1 MYYLLQT
8 AIIILSVFILVAIKM
23 PIILVLLIPIIIIG
37 VMTRVYYMKTAR
49 ELRRIESVG
58 KLQQFMRSELPVG
71 IFRFFTQ
78 AVINLKSGG
87 GFFEKNLVR
96 GVFGQKGQTCTKI
109 ELFQVL

>member
-23 PIILVLLIPIIIIG
+23 PIILVLLIPVIIIG

-71 IFRFFTQ
+71 IFRFLHRLSST
-78 AVINLKSGG
+78 
-87 GFFEKNLVR
+87 
-96 GVFGQKGQTCTKI
+96 
-109 ELFQVL
+109 